1 VYSNLINLNEYVNR
15 CGENYCIVKRSDSFP
30 NYKSYSDIDILC
42 SNKERLLES
51 TLLFLSEYKHLTPK
65 VNFLDNG
72 CQIHI
77 DVFNSNSDLL
87 DLKFDIFDS
96 VKIFKKNRVKEDFK
110 DFCLKTKI
118 HDGISFIPSL
128 NCEMIIRMLDYRE
141 NISLRKDKIKHLH
154 FVQKHNENYMDFLK
168 IWNVFVEEKL
178 SLEDLTNIGRQ
189 SKIEMFFHSI
199 RKIFR

>member
-1 VYSNLINLNEYVNR
+1 VYSNLIDLNEFVNQ

-42 SNKERLLES
+42 SNKEYLLER
-51 TLLFLSEYKHLTPK
+51 TLLFLSEYKHLSPK
-65 VNFLDNG
+65 VNFLVNG
-72 CQIHI
+72 YQLHI

-96 VKIFKKNRVKEDFK
+96 VKIFQKVRVKEDFK
-110 DFCLKTKI
+110 DYCLGTKV

-128 NCEMIIRMLDYRE
+128 NCEMVIRMLDYRE

-154 FVQKHNENYMDFLK
+154 FVQRHNENYMDFLE
-168 IWNVFVEEKL
+168 IWNEFVEEKL
-178 SLEDLTNIGRQ
+178 SLEDLTNIGKQ
-189 SKIEMFFHSI
+189 SKIEMFFQAI
-199 RKIFR
+199 WKIFR